1 MRIPAS
7 AVAATTIATAIL
19 GGLFAWAAIA
29 MGVDRAPPPKTFVQG
44 GETYR
49 WSVAHG
55 LTGSIAISG
64 PIRSFTEPPSRPGDQ
79 PTRVETGNMY
89 LVLTCSGMTSGGL
102 QARFY
107 APKPPTLQLRLR
119 TDDAVFRVRPRAN
132 DLGGANF
139 VEGQGDLP
147 DGYLQSLARTE
158 TVSVEYADQAT
169 TFPGPGKALT
179 EHFGRYCRQL
189 AQRASHDE

>member
-1 MRIPAS
+1 
-7 AVAATTIATAIL
+7 
-19 GGLFAWAAIA
+19 
-29 MGVDRAPPPKTFVQG
+29 MGVDRAPPPKTFVQRG
-44 GETYR
+44 DTYR
-49 WSVAHG
+49 WSAAHG

-64 PIRSFTEPPSRPGDQ
+64 PIRSFTQPPLQSGDEPV
-79 PTRVETGNMY
+79 RVETGDMY
-89 LVLTCSGMTSGGL
+89 LVLTCSGLTSGGV

-107 APKPPTLQLRLR
+107 APKPPTLQLRVR

-132 DLGGANF
+132 DVGGADF

-147 DGYLQSLARTE
+147 AHYLDSLARTE
-158 TVSVEYADQAT
+158 TISVEYADQVT
-169 TFPGPGKALT
+169 TFPGPGRALA